1 MRRTVGPLRA
11 RHDLV
16 AGLALALCLPL
27 LPQCSTAPRPAPAP
41 APTPAVA
48 EVAQPA
54 APTINLDDRPLP
66 EGALLGLRIGPPRAL
81 AARLGAHLGLGD
93 LLGELLTDALPG
105 MVQDDEAVAR
115 AVDLDAPID
124 ALVVPRRLRLGM
136 TLAMGTGELSRVRA
150 VLSDGHTLDTYGAAD
165 LGAWRVAR
173 SRDDLARST
182 LFLAAA
188 SQPAGGGRWVL
199 AERAPQDDAAFAG
212 VVGYLT
218 RTAARRPYAATEGA
232 LQAEVHLGTVRA
244 SMLEDMRREAGR
256 SFARVVRDLA
266 PADPPAEDQGLGWL
280 RAWFDAVPTTAS
292 ELTALRAA
300 LHLPDTGA
308 RVEAVAEMGAPSAG
322 PVQQLLEA
330 VQASAPPL
338 PLLQRLPP
346 GGVAYGA
353 TALSLAPFRTTLNV
367 LPDAALRALLPR
379 TRLNATDATALR
391 TALAALTA
399 QENLAVAA
407 TAGRDPQ
414 GRAWQVA
421 HLQLTTPA
429 AQFVSNVRAVVT
441 QLRRLPVARAVR
453 ADQQFDPATVQ
464 VLPTTGLPAGSLLVR
479 VPDAPAWLRGE
490 LLASRTAAPTAG
502 RAAGARPAGPPVEIL
517 LAPDGPRV
525 WWVVAADA
533 RARLRAS
540 MGDHPAPVATEGLLG
555 DVPADVRAV
564 VAVMP
569 SLGPEL
575 VRDDARMARLLTEA
589 LGRAGADAQT
599 PSVLRVLVQQTGDL
613 RRLRA
618 SLEVPQRVL
627 SLVAR
632 SFQQQ

>member
-16 AGLALALCLPL
+16 AGLALALALPR
-27 LPQCSTAPRPAPAP
+27 CSTAPRPAPTPAP
-41 APTPAVA
+41 APVVS
-48 EVAQPA
+48 EVARPA
-54 APTINLDDRPLP
+54 APTINLDDHPLP

-105 MVQDDEAVAR
+105 MLQDDDAVAR
-115 AVDLDAPID
+115 AVDLDAPVD
-124 ALVVPRRLRLGM
+124 ALFIPRRLRLGM

-150 VLSDGHTLDTYGAAD
+150 VLSDGHTLDTYGAAE

-173 SRDDLARST
+173 SRDDLPRST

-199 AERAPQDDAAFAG
+199 AERAPRDDAAFAG

-218 RTAARRPYAATEGA
+218 RTAARRPYAQEEGA

-244 SMLEDMRREAGR
+244 TMLDDLRREAGQG
-256 SFARVVRDLA
+256 FAQVLRAVA
-266 PADPPAEDQGLGWL
+266 PAPASAEDQGLGWL
-280 RAWFDAVPTTAS
+280 RAWFDAVPSTAA

-330 VQASAPPL
+330 VQSSAPPL

-353 TALSLAPFRTTLNV
+353 TALSLVPFRTTLNV
-367 LPDAALRALLPR
+367 LPDVALRALLPR

-429 AQFVSNVRAVVT
+429 AQFVANVRAVVT
-441 QLRRLPVARAVR
+441 QLRRLPIARAVR

-464 VLPTTGLPAGSLLVR
+464 VLPVTGLPAGSLLVR

-490 LLASRTAAPTAG
+490 LLASRPAASAPATAVRG
-502 RAAGARPAGPPVEIL
+502 AAAGPPVEIL

-575 VRDDARMARLLTEA
+575 VRGDARMARLLTDA

-599 PSVLRVLVQQTGDL
+599 PSVLRVLVQQTADV